1 MLNLEKHSVMKI
13 KFKML
18 IGVVLLTI
26 VTNITAMEP
35 KKAAKLNK
43 ATVYFQ
49 GAELTFD
56 ASISLTRGENEVV
69 ITGLSPNLNTG
80 SIKIALDKSAVVNS
94 FEFKR
99 DLLDNTQITPLQ
111 DSIDACANKIAEL
124 NDKITS
130 NENVLSILTVNTST
144 NQSGNVNFAELLKY
158 AESFKKQANTLRTE
172 NRQFKEEKNKLESE
186 LNVLKHLMSTTTN
199 ASRNQ
204 QGVLVLKINSTVTA
218 TCGVQISY
226 YTSQAT
232 WSPYY
237 EINVKDVD
245 SPVAFATKAKVQQN
259 TGIDWNNVT
268 LTLTSTQPSF
278 GKVAPLFSSWYLNFQ
293 EDYSLSKGQIAM
305 NQYSMKVAEV
315 SSVFLDEDSKEL
327 SLGDDLSFVSQSS
340 NDVSLSFNITIP
352 YTLTGDNKAQ
362 FVDLKT
368 ENAPAEYKYYV
379 VPKLSTDAFLLAEI
393 PNWEKLDL
401 MSGDAN
407 ITFDNTFMG
416 STFIDAQSTVEK
428 LGLTLGVD
436 PRIMVKRE
444 KVQDYNEKKSFLGNS
459 VKQTFKYKITVKNN
473 QSKTINITIKDQYPL
488 SANKDI
494 EVERLTKESTPT
506 TSINTE
512 VGVLNWDLE
521 LKPGESKDIYNTY
534 TIKYPKDKKLNL

>member
-1 MLNLEKHSVMKI
+1 MKM

-26 VTNITAMEP
+26 VTNITAMEQ

-56 ASISLTRGENEVV
+56 TSISLSRGENEVV
-69 ITGLSPNLNTG
+69 ITGLSPNLNIN

-99 DLLDNTQITPLQ
+99 DLLDNIQIMPLQ
-111 DSIDACANKIAEL
+111 DSIDVCANKIAEL

-144 NQSGNVNFAELLKY
+144 NQSGNLNFTELLKY
-158 AESFKKQANTLRTE
+158 AENFKKQANALRAE
-172 NRQFKEEKNKLESE
+172 NRQFKEDKKKLESE
-186 LNVLKHLMSTTTN
+186 LNMLKHLMSTTAN
-199 ASRNQ
+199 DGKNQ
-204 QGVLVLKINSTVTA
+204 QGVLVLKINSAVTA

-226 YTSQAT
+226 YTPQAT

-245 SPVAFATKAKVQQN
+245 SPVVFATKAKVQQN

-293 EDYSLSKGQIAM
+293 EIHPVLRGQMAVNKYSERNADLDYMSLT
-305 NQYSMKVAEV
+305 E
-315 SSVFLDEDSKEL
+315 SKEIQFK
-327 SLGDDLSFVSQSS
+327 DEDLSFVDQLS
-340 NDVSLSFNITIP
+340 NDVSLSFNIIIP
-352 YTLTGDNKAQ
+352 YTLMGDNKAQ

-368 ENAPAEYKYYV
+368 ENIPAEYKYYV

-393 PNWEKLDL
+393 ADWEKLDL

-416 STFIDAQSTVEK
+416 STYIDAQSAVEK

-436 PRIMVKRE
+436 PRIVVKRE
-444 KVQDYNEKKSFLGNS
+444 KIQDNNEKKSFLGS
-459 VKQTFKYKITVKNN
+459 TIKQTFKYKITVKNN
-473 QSKTINITIKDQYPL
+473 QNKTISITVKDQYPL

-494 EVERLTKESTPT
+494 EVERLTKESTPV

-521 LKPGESKDIYNTY
+521 LKPGESRDIYNAY
-534 TIKYPKDKKLNL
+534 TVKYPKDKKLNL